1 MKVFIN
7 FLKLTVKTLPLFWES
22 SRIYTLILLFILPLQ
37 GILPALSLWF
47 AKGIIDE
54 ISLGGEMN
62 LASLLFL
69 LFILWMIVAFISSIL
84 SPLEMT
90 FQGLMTD
97 KLIAHINIMLM
108 NKSAELH
115 DITYFEDPSFH
126 DDIQIIEQEAAWR
139 PVNLMVFIAGVI
151 RNTITGISMV
161 LLLISFH
168 PFISLIIF
176 ICILP
181 QGLVTYRLQKEAF
194 ETLVI
199 RSPEARKMRY
209 YSSVML
215 SQEHAKEVR
224 IFNLGDF
231 FITKYKDAFT
241 TIHKDVKKIRYKQVS
256 YSTGLVTLG
265 IIGIGLCFW
274 WVLNAS
280 IRGVF
285 TPGDILLFSSSI
297 LIARQSLSGIIEE
310 SSMLYDTLLYMQ
322 KFFGFLALEPKIQ
335 SGKKKLSVKET
346 NFEIVFNNISFKY
359 PNSEKYVLKNVNFTL
374 NIGEKIGIVGENGA
388 GKSTIVKLITRLYEP
403 TSGKILLNGED
414 ISKYDLKSYREN
426 IAIVFQDFSK
436 YQLTMKENIVLSKL
450 EDINRSEKLQKV
462 IDKTQLSGLVDSFPN
477 GLDQMISK
485 SFENGTDLSGGQW
498 QKLAIARAYFRDAPF
513 IILDEPSASLD
524 ARNEHKLLESFI
536 DLASKKTLLL
546 ITHKLSALK
555 MVDKILFLKDG
566 SIVEEGSHS
575 ELMQKDGQY
584 AELYKLQAEK
594 YHI

>member
-1 MKVFIN
+1 
-7 FLKLTVKTLPLFWES
+7 
-22 SRIYTLILLFILPLQ
+22 
-37 GILPALSLWF
+37 
-47 AKGIIDE
+47 
-54 ISLGGEMN
+54 
-62 LASLLFL
+62 
-69 LFILWMIVAFISSIL
+69 
-84 SPLEMT
+84 
-90 FQGLMTD
+90 
-97 KLIAHINIMLM
+97 
-108 NKSAELH
+108 
-115 DITYFEDPSFH
+115 
-126 DDIQIIEQEAAWR
+126 
-139 PVNLMVFIAGVI
+139 
-151 RNTITGISMV
+151 
-161 LLLISFH
+161 
-168 PFISLIIF
+168 
-176 ICILP
+176 
-181 QGLVTYRLQKEAF
+181 
-194 ETLVI
+194 
-199 RSPEARKMRY
+199 
-209 YSSVML
+209 
-215 SQEHAKEVR
+215 
-224 IFNLGDF
+224 
-231 FITKYKDAFT
+231 
-241 TIHKDVKKIRYKQVS
+241 
-256 YSTGLVTLG
+256 
-265 IIGIGLCFW
+265 
-274 WVLNAS
+274 
-280 IRGVF
+280 
-285 TPGDILLFSSSI
+285 
-297 LIARQSLSGIIEE
+297 
-310 SSMLYDTLLYMQ
+310 MQ

-536 DLASKKTLLL
+536 ALASNKTLML

-594 YHI
+594 YHL